1 MDVNSKVKE
10 LEDELKVLK
19 AEIRN
24 SLLDIREVILERANP
39 LGEEHES
46 AFIRMDLNTTARAM
60 AAEAAGAE
68 AAKAVHEAEDAE
80 AKAKKDQEDAEA
92 STEEKTDPEAETDGA
107 APKGKASRKKK
118 GAKSDSKAEDSKEEH
133 AKTEAEEPEMAPEP
147 APPQDAPPD
156 PADIPPMYLKTP
168 PPMDGTES
176 LAAWIATALGTV
188 GPQQLERVIAVRRLW
203 GDLSPSTC
211 EALARLEELI
221 HSSRGQEL
229 SWLRTMQVLERL
241 TPSH

>member
-24 SLLDIREVILERANP
+24 SLLDIREVILERKNP

-60 AAEAAGAE
+60 AAEAVGKE
-68 AAKAVHEAEDAE
+68 AAKATAESEDE
-80 AKAKKDQEDAEA
+80 KAKKD
-92 STEEKTDPEAETDGA
+92 EKDEKDGDEPTDDSP
-107 APKGKASRKKK
+107 PKGKASRKKK
-118 GAKSDSKAEDSKEEH
+118 GAKSDTKKETEQPDKPAE
-133 AKTEAEEPEMAPEP
+133 
-147 APPQDAPPD
+147 DAPPD
-156 PADIPPMYLKTP
+156 PSDIPPMYLKTP
-168 PPMDGTES
+168 PPIDGSES

-203 GDLSPSTC
+203 GDLPPSTC

-221 HSSRGQEL
+221 HASKGQEL
-229 SWLRTMQVLERL
+229 SWLRTLQILERL
-241 TPSH
+241 TPSQ

>member
-24 SLLDIREVILERANP
+24 SLLDIREVILERKNP

-60 AAEAAGAE
+60 AAEAVGKE
-68 AAKAVHEAEDAE
+68 AAKATAESEDE
-80 AKAKKDQEDAEA
+80 KAKKD
-92 STEEKTDPEAETDGA
+92 EKDGDEPA
-107 APKGKASRKKK
+107 DDSPPKGKASRKKK
-118 GAKSDSKAEDSKEEH
+118 GAKSDSKKETEQPDKPAE
-133 AKTEAEEPEMAPEP
+133 
-147 APPQDAPPD
+147 DAPPD
-156 PADIPPMYLKTP
+156 PDEIPPMYLKTP
-168 PPMDGTES
+168 PPIDGSES

-203 GDLSPSTC
+203 GDLPPSTC

-221 HSSRGQEL
+221 HASKGQEL
-229 SWLRTMQVLERL
+229 SWLRTLQILERL
-241 TPSH
+241 TPSQ